1 MRLCVVCMY
10 VCMCVCMYYMYVLC
24 MYVLYVCILYSNER
38 MHLWMDVGIGKSM
51 YEYVYVYTLAF
62 MCSAILYYV
71 DVPTNVCLLACV
83 YTVCI

>member
-1 MRLCVVCMY
+1 
-10 VCMCVCMYYMYVLC
+10 
-24 MYVLYVCILYSNER
+24 
-38 MHLWMDVGIGKSM
+38 MDVSIGKSM